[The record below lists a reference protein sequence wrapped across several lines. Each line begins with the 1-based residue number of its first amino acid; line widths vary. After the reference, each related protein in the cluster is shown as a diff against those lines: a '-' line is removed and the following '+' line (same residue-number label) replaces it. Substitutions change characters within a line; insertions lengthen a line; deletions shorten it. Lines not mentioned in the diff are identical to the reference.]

1 MVSVEKKRMGRP
13 TDEPKTIVKR
23 ARVSQNDVDK
33 LRICCDAL
41 KKTESEVIRL
51 GIDAVYQQLQ
61 QKK

>member
-1 MVSVEKKRMGRP
+1 MVSVEKKRIGRP

-23 ARVSQNDVDK
+23 ARVSQNDVEK
-33 LRICCDAL
+33 LQICCDVL
-41 KKTESEVIRL
+41 KKSESEVIRL